1 MGCFPRVLQK
11 FIFKVLRPAML
22 PLVLLASWPA
32 LADLSE
38 LAEEAER
45 IDAQMG
51 GAIGVYIKRLSDGAE
66 VKHGTDRDWY
76 LASTTKV
83 PLGIAVLQ
91 LVEDGDVDLHHELE
105 LQNSDYVDGSGQLL
119 LAQPGTRYSVDELI
133 QNSIEDSDST
143 ATDMLIRFI
152 GEDEFNRHVQTRL
165 VPEGLGRITTIVS
178 VRHDSYSEVH
188 SGAKSLSNAD
198 IMEVRAASPHSARY
212 DTLLSKLGVTADQVK
227 APSYG
232 DAWEQYYERGLN
244 SGDLVAMGELLER
257 LVQGEYLNEE
267 NTQRLLGYMK
277 NVSTGRS
284 RLQAGFPDDAVF
296 AHKTGTQV
304 ARACNV
310 GILNADT
317 PDDAVVVATCA
328 EHYGALANAEQAFAA
343 LGKAMTDAGLVKAD
357 SN

>member
-1 MGCFPRVLQK
+1 MRCPTRILKKLFLN
-11 FIFKVLRPAML
+11 VLRPAML

-32 LADLSE
+32 LADLSA
-38 LAEEAER
+38 LAEEVER
-45 IDAQMG
+45 IDAQME

-91 LVEDGDVDLHHELE
+91 LIEDGDVDLHHELE
-105 LQNSDYVDGSGQLL
+105 LQDSDYVDGSGQLL
-119 LAQPGTRYSVDELI
+119 LAQPGTRYSIDELI

-188 SGAKSLSNAD
+188 SGAKRLSNAD
-198 IMEVRAASPHSARY
+198 IMDVRAASPNSARY
-212 DTLLSKLGVTADQVK
+212 EALLSKLGVADDEVK
-227 APSYG
+227 ASSY
-232 DAWEQYYERGLN
+232 DAAWEQYYEHGLN

-284 RLQAGFPDDAVF
+284 RLQAGFPDHAVF

-310 GILNADT
+310 GIVNADT

-328 EHYGALANAEQAFAA
+328 ERYDALANAEQAFAA